1 MNNPCAQAARCCAE
15 FYELPIVGA
24 VLGDSF
30 HPGGVTLTRELASAA
45 FISRDSH
52 VLDVA
57 CGNGNSARLIAAD
70 CGARVTACDYS
81 LKNLL
86 IATETTS
93 GTKVARRIDYVRC
106 EAAQLPFASGSFDVA
121 ICECSLCLFDD
132 PRAVLQQIHSLLGRG
147 GRIGLSDFFLNKPVP
162 VSLESLLGTVLCIAG
177 AHSVEGYRKLLEDSG
192 FGAVRIRQVNW
203 ALTSMIHRVRHR
215 LRTLRQV
222 GVIDGGLRDAKRVLS
237 DLERIIADGGA
248 GYLVATGHRTE

>member
-1 MNNPCAQAARCCAE
+1 VRDACTHAARCCAE

-45 FISRDSH
+45 FISRDSQ

-70 CGARVTACDYS
+70 YGARVTACDYS
-81 LKNLL
+81 LKNLF
-86 IATETTS
+86 IANDTTS
-93 GTKVARRIDYVRC
+93 GTRVARSIDYVRC
-106 EAAQLPFASGSFDVA
+106 EASRLPFASGSFDVA

-132 PRAVLQQIHSLLGRG
+132 PRAVLQQIRSLLGQG

-162 VSLESLLGTVLCIAG
+162 VSLESILGTVLCIAG
-177 AHSVEGYRKLLEDSG
+177 APSVGGYRKLLEDSG

-203 ALTSMIHRVRHR
+203 ALTSMINRVRER
-215 LRTLRQV
+215 LRTLTQV
-222 GVIDGGLRDAKRVLS
+222 GVIDGGLWEARRVLS
-237 DLERIIADGGA
+237 DLERFISDGGA
-248 GYLVATGHRTE
+248 GYLLAIGHRRD